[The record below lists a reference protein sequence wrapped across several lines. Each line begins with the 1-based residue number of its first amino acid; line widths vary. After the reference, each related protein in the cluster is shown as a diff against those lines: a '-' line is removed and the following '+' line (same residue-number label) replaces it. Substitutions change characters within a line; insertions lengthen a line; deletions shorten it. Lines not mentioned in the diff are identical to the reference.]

1 MPLLVLFVL
10 VPVIEITLF
19 IKVGGLIGLG
29 WTIALVLTSAI
40 AGSWLVR
47 QQGMRALAD
56 LTASLAELRDPA
68 EPLAH
73 GALILFAG
81 ALLLTPGFFTDIVG
95 LLLLLAPVRRLVLRN
110 LSARSRF
117 QGFEMGP
124 GPRRAAPSDHDAG
137 IVDGEFTV
145 LDPEK
150 RAVGKPSGWT
160 RH

>member
-47 QQGMRALAD
+47 QRGMRALAD
-56 LTASLAELRDPA
+56 LTVSLAELRDPA

-95 LLLLLAPVRRLVLRN
+95 LMLLLAPVRRLVLRN
-110 LSARSRF
+110 LAARTRF
-117 QGFEMGP
+117 RGFAMGP
-124 GPRRAAPSDHDAG
+124 GAHKTAPRNRDAG

-150 RAVGKPSGWT
+150 PANANPSGWT